1 MLFFGV
7 VDRPDGQQRAFFPL
21 QCHTGVQGFALRA
34 ANQVNA
40 ACPGCDPARPVGK
53 IRYIVRVFP
62 RADADL
68 TQVIHTR
75 PDEIAQQARFVLGQL
90 IKTVGIAAERLA
102 SDNQAVRVFFQVM
115 LIPAYAIIVPRGVH
129 ICKGIFR
136 FPIARRQGCP
146 PFHKVRAHETRQ
158 VVEELAADG
167 LFPGGR
173 FAGRCALGG
182 SFGLFLRLVIAVNTK
197 AH

>member
-1 MLFFGV
+1 
-7 VDRPDGQQRAFFPL
+7 
-21 QCHTGVQGFALRA
+21 
-34 ANQVNA
+34 
-40 ACPGCDPARPVGK
+40 
-53 IRYIVRVFP
+53 
-62 RADADL
+62 
-68 TQVIHTR
+68 
-75 PDEIAQQARFVLGQL
+75 
-90 IKTVGIAAERLA
+90 
-102 SDNQAVRVFFQVM
+102 M

-136 FPIARRQGCP
+136 FPIAGRQGCP

-167 LFPGGR
+167 LFLGGR